1 MSQLVVKD
9 NALIN
14 ASYRLSANEMHLI
27 LLAIAM
33 GREQEAGFEPNKM
46 LEIRAETFA
55 DYRGIERDTAYEVLK
70 EASKSFFHRYVTWT
84 ATNPKTGN
92 EVKLQKHWLDTVGYE
107 DGAGAIHLLFHADL
121 IPLITRLEKNFTS
134 YDIAQVS
141 KLTSTY
147 ALRLYELLMKWK
159 NVGKTEKIDL
169 MFFRQMLGIEE
180 NQYKAMKDFK
190 KVVLD
195 VAIAQINER
204 TDIFVDYEQ
213 HKKGRTI
220 TGFTFKFRQKQTITQ
235 DKQKSIERDPNTS
248 DMFTQYT
255 DKQLARITLSQ
266 KFISDYNALVSPNN
280 PANQSSGAWVAHMVE
295 WLKKDPKRFNKR
307 PMQEYVDDKQA
318 DRF

>member
-1 MSQLVVKD
+1 
-9 NALIN
+9 
-14 ASYRLSANEMHLI
+14 
-27 LLAIAM
+27 
-33 GREQEAGFEPNKM
+33 
-46 LEIRAETFA
+46 
-55 DYRGIERDTAYEVLK
+55 
-70 EASKSFFHRYVTWT
+70 
-84 ATNPKTGN
+84 
-92 EVKLQKHWLDTVGYE
+92 
-107 DGAGAIHLLFHADL
+107 
-121 IPLITRLEKNFTS
+121 
-134 YDIAQVS
+134 
-141 KLTSTY
+141 
-147 ALRLYELLMKWK
+147 MKWK